1 MWAGRAQPSFLE
13 TKGRLERERE
23 RETERERRG
32 LGGVESATKPF
43 VGKSLPRLGITIFS
57 LTERGS
63 RKFRVSRKG
72 MMRVRKK

>member
-1 MWAGRAQPSFLE
+1 MGSAGSAIVPGNEGSIR
-13 TKGRLERERE
+13 ERERE
-23 RETERERRG
+23 RERRS
-32 LGGVESATKPF
+32 LGGVESTTKPF